1 MTEGVFNHRLIAF
14 SPEILY
20 AMPKG
25 GGTMQ
30 AVKTGAL
37 IAQARKEK
45 NLTQKDLAQTLH
57 VSIQAV
63 SKWERGLN
71 FPDIALMEP
80 LAELLELT
88 VSELMAGE
96 RNAPAGE
103 ELVRSS
109 LQLGKHLSGK
119 ARHWRRLFV
128 SLALLVV
135 CLGGFLGY
143 RWVRENTQWLPQRES
158 VIVPREIEESEM
170 MISHLMGNDLIAIM
184 DTVWADDFYGFTFQL
199 ELWQGEEL
207 LDTKGILSA
216 SGYSK
221 DLGMRHGSLAFLME
235 LDHQKNIL
243 SYSLMHGGAWANR
256 VDYNLPDVTIQGWGR
271 SVLSDP
277 IQVDRETG
285 TILACLSLDTGS
297 GIRAIDVGNLEKP
310 NVIEDQLA
318 VVLRLVVE

>member
-1 MTEGVFNHRLIAF
+1 MDAI
-14 SPEILY
+14 
-20 AMPKG
+20 
-25 GGTMQ
+25 
-30 AVKTGAL
+30 KTGTL

-45 NLTQKDLAQTLH
+45 NLTQKDLAQSLH
-57 VSIQAV
+57 VSVQAV

-119 ARHWRRLFV
+119 ARRWRRLF
-128 SLALLVV
+128 LALALVVV
-135 CLGGFLGY
+135 CLGSFFGY
-143 RWVRENTQWLPQRES
+143 RWVEENTDWLPQRET
-158 VIVPREIEESEM
+158 VLVPREIDESEM

-207 LDTKGILSA
+207 LDVQDILSA
-216 SGYSK
+216 SGYTK
-221 DLGMRHGSLAFLME
+221 GLGIRRGSLAFLME
-235 LDHQKNIL
+235 LDHKENIL
-243 SYSLMHGGAWANR
+243 HYSLMHGGASINR
-256 VDYNLPDVTIQGWGR
+256 VEYQLPDVQIQGWGR
-271 SVLSDP
+271 GVLSDP
-277 IQVDRETG
+277 VEVDRETG
-285 TILACLSLDTGS
+285 TILACLSLDTGG
-297 GIRAIDVGNLEKP
+297 GIRTIDVGNREKP
-310 NVIEDQLA
+310 NLIEDQLA

>member
-1 MTEGVFNHRLIAF
+1 MD
-14 SPEILY
+14 
-20 AMPKG
+20 AM
-25 GGTMQ
+25 
-30 AVKTGAL
+30 KTGAL

-45 NLTQKDLAQTLH
+45 NLTQKDLAQNLH
-57 VSIQAV
+57 VSVQAV

-96 RNAPAGE
+96 RNAQAEE

-109 LQLGKHLSGK
+109 LRMGKLLGHR
-119 ARHWRRLFV
+119 ARKWRRLFV
-128 SLALLVV
+128 ALALAVV
-135 CLGGFLGY
+135 CLGGIVGY
-143 RWVRENTQWLPQRES
+143 RWVRDNTEWLPQKET
-158 VIVPREIEESEM
+158 VLIPQEVEQSEM

-199 ELWQGEEL
+199 ELWHGEEL
-207 LDTKGILSA
+207 LDTQRILSA
-216 SGYSK
+216 AGYNK
-221 DLGMRHGSLAFLME
+221 DLGMRHGTLAFLME

-243 SYSLMHGGAWANR
+243 TYSLMHNGAWANR
-256 VDYNLPDVTIQGWGR
+256 VDYKLPDVKIQGWGR
-271 SVLSDP
+271 GVLTKP

-310 NVIEDQLA
+310 NLLEDATA